1 MSELS
6 HVFTYK
12 TQFHIIFRNKKDKM
26 SICLAHMQY
35 IQAWPQ
41 WGTAA
46 GLARLRQWRVSLS
59 KIGEWVVAHPALRNV
74 LHNFTISCEHYSCD
88 IFNVTWIQLFT
99 NNTHAHTL
107 LLTFNFSLSQLHH
120 FMIWFTLS
128 VRCTAVTPC
137 LCLPAQDCVVSLQRN
152 TKLC

>member
-1 MSELS
+1 MSWVTCSHIKHNFILFSGIRKTKCRYVWHTCSTSKHGHSEAQQQAWRGWDSDVWAFQRLASELWRTQRWGTCCTTS
-6 HVFTYK
+6 
-12 TQFHIIFRNKKDKM
+12 QFHASIIHVIFSM
-26 SICLAHMQY
+26 SHEY
-35 IQAWPQ
+35 
-41 WGTAA
+41 
-46 GLARLRQWRVSLS
+46 
-59 KIGEWVVAHPALRNV
+59 
-74 LHNFTISCEHYSCD
+74 NFP
-88 IFNVTWIQLFT
+88 